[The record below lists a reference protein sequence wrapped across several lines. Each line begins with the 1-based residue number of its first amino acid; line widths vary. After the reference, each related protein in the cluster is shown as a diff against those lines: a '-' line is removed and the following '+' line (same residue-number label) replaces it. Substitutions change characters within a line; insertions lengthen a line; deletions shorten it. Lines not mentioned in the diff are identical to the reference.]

1 MLTHDPGSSAP
12 SAAVAAYEALL
23 LGFSDFSSD
32 SRGDVGS
39 WIRIATTS
47 AWSRLIRAVRLPGQ
61 TVQRAVAAMLR
72 LALERLD
79 AVRTVAGAALLEL
92 SDHAGPNA
100 ASLTE
105 LESLRDAKE

>member
-1 MLTHDPGSSAP
+1 MT
-12 SAAVAAYEALL
+12 AYEALL
-23 LGFSDFSSD
+23 LGFSDFTSD

-39 WIRIATTS
+39 WIRIATTA
-47 AWSRLIRAVRLPGQ
+47 AWSRLIRSARLPER
-61 TVQRAVAAMLR
+61 TVHRAVAAILR

-105 LESLRDAKE
+105 LDSLRDAKE